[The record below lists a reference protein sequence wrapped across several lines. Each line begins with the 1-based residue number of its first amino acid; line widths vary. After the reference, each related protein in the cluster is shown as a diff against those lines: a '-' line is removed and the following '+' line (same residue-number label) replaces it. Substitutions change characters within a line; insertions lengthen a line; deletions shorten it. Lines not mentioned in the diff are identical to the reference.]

1 MLAILLAG
9 MLPSISYSAGSTIP
23 VFVVDVNNP
32 TSFTF
37 TGSSVNSNV
46 TESANSVSGTA
57 TSLTYENSTVT
68 NSLVFG
74 SGKYLSFS
82 NNVKPDITNGASI
95 QIVAY
100 LTASSYNSS
109 WPRVLEFGSTSY
121 WGSGYDNFSIQLSD
135 SGQIQIYMSRSGTSG
150 VYTCGSTGNAVI
162 ANAFASYSIQ
172 VGPSGVCRMAVDGSS
187 VATTNSE
194 ASTTFAGKVPNTA
207 TTMNFRIGS
216 MAYNAQSILPNG
228 KIRSVIFSSG
238 TTTTNSV
245 TFMEN
250 GGTGYMASQ
259 LSSSNQSLNSNTYTK
274 SGYSFTGWNTKS
286 DGTGTAYANGDTF
299 SFSTKSS
306 ILYAQWSVVPPS
318 LSLSLSSNATYRTN
332 YPIALT
338 INSAGRYTFFSAGK
352 KIPSCINML
361 GTPPT
366 LMCNWKPSRR
376 GSISLR
382 ATGTISGTSYSSNSP
397 TILVTDRST
406 RR

>member
-1 MLAILLAG
+1 MAG
-9 MLPSISYSAGSTIP
+9 MLPTVSHSSGSTIP

-32 TSFTF
+32 ASFTF
-37 TGSSVNSNV
+37 SGSSVNSSV
-46 TESANSVSGTA
+46 TESANSISGTA

-74 SGKYLSFS
+74 SGRYLTFS
-82 NNVKPDITNGASI
+82 NNVKPNIANGASI
-95 QIVAY
+95 QIVAN

-150 VYTCGSTGNAVI
+150 VYTCGSTNNAVI

-172 VGPSGVCRMAVDGSS
+172 VGPSGVCRIAVDGNSL
-187 VATTNSE
+187 ATTNSE

-207 TTMNFRIGS
+207 TTMNFRVGS

-250 GGTGYMASQ
+250 AGTGYMASQ
-259 LSSSNQSLNSNTYTK
+259 LSSVNQSLNLNTYTR
-274 SGYSFTGWNTKS
+274 SGYTFTGWNTKS

-306 ILYAQWSVVPPS
+306 ILFAQWSVVPPS
-318 LSLSLSSNATYRTN
+318 LSLSLISNATYRTN

-338 INSAGRYTFFSAGK
+338 INSAGRYTFFSSGK
-352 KIPSCINML
+352 KIAGCVNRV

-366 LMCNWKPSRR
+366 VTCNWKPSRR
-376 GSISLR
+376 GTNLIR
-382 ATGTISGTSYSSNSP
+382 ATGSINGTSYSSNSP
-397 TILVTDRST
+397 TVLVVSRST
-406 RR
+406 QR